1 MKKLIGATLCL
12 FLAFSAFAGEKFE
25 NIVGAG
31 LTLPVSVTKYNS
43 SSDSRGFDGKSFT
56 QVGLGADLFWVG
68 VMKDM
73 GLAFKADFAI
83 DGFLKSEY
91 DDLEMDI
98 APEKPKL
105 SSLFDKKT
113 FGEISFDVGAGYA
126 FIRNDK
132 FTLAAFG
139 VIGVTATANEYEATH
154 DGNTAKM
161 NFKSASFDFGADIFA
176 NYKIVKGFGVFA
188 DLAFKGMAGST
199 TVSVEI
205 PEVTPGVSFENSTT
219 TSTIGFKFAP
229 TIGASFAF

>member
-1 MKKLIGATLCL
+1 MKKLFGAALCL
-12 FLAFSAFAGEKFE
+12 FLGFSAFAGEKFE

-83 DGFLKSEY
+83 DGFVKSEY
-91 DDLEMDI
+91 DDIEMNTEI
-98 APEKPKL
+98 GKVKI

-199 TVSVEI
+199 TSSAAFPDEQSGIVRE
-205 PEVTPGVSFENSTT
+205 ESTT
-219 TSTIGFKFAP
+219 TSTFGFKFAP